1 MTQQTRTALKELQTI
16 DLRIL
21 DSRKRIQDFD
31 PLFAEVEEPALIL
44 EGEVGTTRKRLQEMT
59 LEERRLELSTEEKR
73 ARVTRLDERL
83 GSVRNLREE
92 AAVSAELD
100 MVKRALQS
108 DEQEAYTMLDQIR
121 KLDERMEEL
130 EAAWKEA
137 QALVEPRMKEL
148 VGERDKAK
156 KELATLEAERTSF
169 VAAMDEKEIR
179 LYDGIRA
186 GGRTFAVADM
196 THDGACGHCFGV
208 VPLQIQNEIRHGTS
222 LIRCEACGVILAAP
236 DPAAEETP
244 AADPP
249 APEATAESAP
259 EAAPEPA
266 PEPAAEGDAPEAESP
281 AKPESAK
288 PESAKPESADTGA
301 PDAEEAPTEE

>member
-21 DSRKRIQDFD
+21 ESRKRIQDFD

-44 EGEVGTTRKRLQEMT
+44 ESEVGTTRKRLQEMT

-73 ARVTRLDERL
+73 ARVTRLEERL

-108 DEQEAYTMLDQIR
+108 DEQEAYTLLDQIR

-137 QALVEPRMKEL
+137 QALVEPRLKEL
-148 VGERDKAK
+148 VVQRDEAK
-156 KELATLEAERTSF
+156 EALDSLEAERARF
-169 VAAMDEKEIR
+169 VETMEEREIR

-208 VPLQIQNEIRHGTS
+208 VPLQLQNEIRHGTS

-236 DPAAEETP
+236 APESEETP
-244 AADPP
+244 AAAPA
-249 APEATAESAP
+249 APEATDETAVDEDAAPADAES
-259 EAAPEPA
+259 
-266 PEPAAEGDAPEAESP
+266 
-281 AKPESAK
+281 
-288 PESAKPESADTGA
+288 
-301 PDAEEAPTEE
+301 PDAEEAPTEG